1 MSDKMWDILRFLRP
15 SPEEELINALNNK
28 EKMNMDSQLLKGI
41 EAQIDKV
48 EEEALDASSTDET
61 LYPSIQADGAKLI
74 PISEEEYS
82 PIVNDINTPDVSESG
97 DVNKSETPRV
107 FLDELVQTSDSES
120 MSEDS
125 QDLLVSIQEDEISA
139 QPSDEALLAKETQE
153 RLPFQEI
160 AEKVVPEEVQPN
172 EEALEVIS
180 SVSVETLQLE
190 DERSRVEEKLP
201 AEQEKQ
207 DSLHTNTDKEIE
219 TESAMLQEEEP
230 HPLDIVLSLEDSK
243 GVEGADEPVDS
254 PLDQE
259 DNVFQP
265 LAVAIEENIIL
276 EEEAPHAG
284 EYSALQV
291 TEESK
296 QKVDPLTNEASFDE
310 DNSTSEAREDEGDG
324 NTQEV
329 ACEEGNFLADEKQ
342 SIDLLLI
349 ENMELPTEESIGRGR
364 QLKEIPLSEII
375 PNPYQPRLIMV
386 EEDITELAESIRE
399 VGVLQPILVRR
410 ADVGYELIAGERR
423 FRAAK
428 EVGLATI
435 PALIADVDPLEQ
447 QLIALVENL
456 QRKNLSAVEE
466 GRCLQDI
473 LSKTQWSQT
482 ELAKRLG
489 RSQAAVANKIRLLK
503 LDSVVQQWVMEGKL
517 GERQARTLLS
527 FDPEEQKELG
537 FQAIEQELSVKA
549 LEAVAA
555 AKLAQKSHPEK
566 KTSGRLSKKKTASN
580 RDLIQDVADL
590 VSQHRD
596 KGTVAEWKVCEM
608 TENTVLIEIRI
619 DLTKKEQNEVNR

>member
-48 EEEALDASSTDET
+48 EEDVRATMPDDET
-61 LYPSIQADGAKLI
+61 LYPSIQEDGAKLI
-74 PISEEEYS
+74 PISEDEYS
-82 PIVNDINTPDVSESG
+82 PLIDHEHTSGLNDVIEDNE
-97 DVNKSETPRV
+97 SETARV
-107 FLDELVQTSDSES
+107 ILDELVEIDSPEPADES
-120 MSEDS
+120 S
-125 QDLLVSIQEDEISA
+125 QNVFSATLQDEIFHESFNEVS
-139 QPSDEALLAKETQE
+139 PTEGTQE
-153 RLPFQEI
+153 EVSLQEGSEEAI
-160 AEKVVPEEVQPN
+160 TEEVLPT
-172 EEALEVIS
+172 EEPDEILAT
-180 SVSVETLQLE
+180 VSVETLHME
-190 DERSRVEEKLP
+190 DEVLPDEGEALLEHEITNAEADERNEEAPLLMPEAQEPQPLATVSTGEDDEQVERADAPDVSPFMEEKNAFQPLELAVEENI
-201 AEQEKQ
+201 A
-207 DSLHTNTDKEIE
+207 
-219 TESAMLQEEEP
+219 LQEELFLSPQEVLAP
-230 HPLDIVLSLEDSK
+230 TDEVGQNLDSASEEVGELQNDLT
-243 GVEGADEPVDS
+243 AD
-254 PLDQE
+254 
-259 DNVFQP
+259 
-265 LAVAIEENIIL
+265 
-276 EEEAPHAG
+276 
-284 EYSALQV
+284 
-291 TEESK
+291 
-296 QKVDPLTNEASFDE
+296 
-310 DNSTSEAREDEGDG
+310 AREDGQASDA
-324 NTQEV
+324 QEAARADDKSV
-329 ACEEGNFLADEKQ
+329 TDEKEGLE
-342 SIDLLLI
+342 LLLTADI
-349 ENMELPTEESIGRGR
+349 GLPTEETIGRGR
-364 QLKEIPLSEII
+364 QLKEIPLDEII

-410 ADVGYELIAGERR
+410 AEIGYELIAGERR

-428 EVGLATI
+428 EVGLTTI

-473 LSKTQWSQT
+473 LSKTHWSQT

-549 LEAVAA
+549 LEAIAA

-566 KTSGRLSKKKTASN
+566 KTSGRASKKKTAPN
-580 RDLIQDVADL
+580 RDLIQDVAEL

-608 TENTVLIEIRI
+608 TEKSVLIEIRI
-619 DLTKKEQNEVNR
+619 DLTKKEQNEANG